1 MKESSLLLL
10 SEGETSSS
18 SKTMNPGTP
27 HISPNHPSTSSKL
40 EVDFVILL
48 PQLLFITLLE
58 VLVSS
63 VKSIDE
69 LHCCL

>member
-27 HISPNHPSTSSKL
+27 HVSPDHPSTSSKL
-40 EVDFVILL
+40 AVDSVILL
-48 PQLLFITLLE
+48 PPLLFITLLE

-63 VKSIDE
+63 VKTINE
-69 LHCCL
+69 LHCRL